1 MTPENLLH
9 YPFPSQKC
17 TLGCPIL
24 DRCLNGGIPCNS
36 ITEIFAESGSGKTQL
51 CLQLSLCA
59 QLPVSLG
66 GLSASALYFHTEF
79 SFPFRRLH
87 QLSHC
92 FQSLYSQAVIDEANC
107 SSNYNN
113 YNPCDN
119 IYVQSVH
126 SADQLLDI
134 MPKIE
139 SFLVNSKTHFPV
151 RLIVIDSVAALFRS
165 EFDNTSSD
173 LRRRSLLFFKISGK
187 LKELAKRFNLAVV
200 VTNQVV
206 DFVGSGEGVNGVR
219 IGNLA
224 SLYSSGRRVCPALGL
239 AWASCV
245 NSRLFLARDENGMVD
260 GDEGSSPCGQTK
272 RRLHVVFAPHLP
284 YSSCELVIKR
294 EGVFGVDR

>member
-9 YPFPSQKC
+9 HPFPSQKC

-24 DRCLNGGIPCNS
+24 DRCLSGGVPCNS
-36 ITEIFAESGSGKTQL
+36 ITEIVAESGSGKTQL

-79 SFPFRRLH
+79 SFPFRRLN

-92 FQSLYSQAVIDEANC
+92 FQSLYPQVFISDAVNSSKNGNC
-107 SSNYNN
+107 
-113 YNPCDN
+113 NPCDN

-126 SADQLLDI
+126 SADQLLDM

-139 SFLVNSKTHFPV
+139 SFLANSKTHFPV

-165 EFDNTSSD
+165 EFGNTTSD
-173 LRRRSLLFFKISGK
+173 LWRRSSLFFKISGK
-187 LKELAKRFNLAVV
+187 LKVLAKRYNLAVV

-219 IGNLA
+219 IGNLG
-224 SLYSSGRRVCPALGL
+224 SLCSSGRRVCPALGL

-245 NSRLFLARDENGMVD
+245 NSRLFLARDENGLVD
-260 GDEGSSPCGQTK
+260 GDESSFPYWQTT
-272 RRLHVVFAPHLP
+272 RRLHIIFAPHLP
-284 YSSCELVIKR
+284 YSSCELVIRR
-294 EGVFGVDR
+294 EGVFGIDR